1 MLPLICACINGLIN
15 SANAGDLRRHDARV
29 TSLQWCPRISQNDK
43 WCFSIK
49 SRLVAIWI
57 SIIKIR
63 LSHNRAIFIMW
74 ILYPKRLSLY
84 RNELLVFPHT
94 AYIKWGSLTHWDR
107 VTHVCVTKLTIIGS
121 HNGLKPDRC
130 QAIIWNNAGILLVS
144 PLGTHFRAEYQSKFI
159 YILIQESAFEN
170 VVWKTAAIL
179 SRPQCVDLKVASA
192 TWYCCTNY
200 NRQMFLPACF
210 NCSPSNYNSHHREFI
225 CLLVAC

>member
-1 MLPLICACINGLIN
+1 MLPLMCACINGLIN

-29 TSLQWCPRISQNDK
+29 TSLQWCPRISQNNK

-107 VTHVCVTKLTIIGS
+107 VTHVFSCLRLRQWPVTYLITLSDWIMSCQPGR
-121 HNGLKPDRC
+121 HAVVTVCEPDWKHKWV
-130 QAIIWNNAGILLVS
+130 AYKSFDETSSFNNL
-144 PLGTHFRAEYQSKFI
+144 
-159 YILIQESAFEN
+159 
-170 VVWKTAAIL
+170 
-179 SRPQCVDLKVASA
+179 
-192 TWYCCTNY
+192 
-200 NRQMFLPACF
+200 
-210 NCSPSNYNSHHREFI
+210 
-225 CLLVAC
+225 